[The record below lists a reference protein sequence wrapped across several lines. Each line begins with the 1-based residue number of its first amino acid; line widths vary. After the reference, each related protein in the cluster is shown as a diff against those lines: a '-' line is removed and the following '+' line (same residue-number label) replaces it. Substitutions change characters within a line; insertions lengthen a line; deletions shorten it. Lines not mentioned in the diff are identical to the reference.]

1 MLPVKPNN
9 EEMGELYGL
18 YKQAT
23 VGDVDIGESL
33 RTKKSLFCVCVKL
46 PPCRVEGKVRSGRV
60 RGAMRSNRLGRYVN
74 DVKC

>member
-33 RTKKSLFCVCVKL
+33 RKKVFILCLC
-46 PPCRVEGKVRSGRV
+46 
-60 RGAMRSNRLGRYVN
+60 
-74 DVKC
+74 